1 MPVIRMRSNNTDG
14 LMPWQRDRSSW
25 GTSHGS
31 REERGVS
38 LGDQEFRKLWVS
50 ETTAGHKQYEDEERS
65 ETERARQ
72 K

>member
-1 MPVIRMRSNNTDG
+1 MPVIRMRSNNTDA
-14 LMPWQRDRSSW
+14 LRPRQRDTSSW
-25 GTSHGS
+25 GMSHGS

-50 ETTAGHKQYEDEERS
+50 GTTAGHKQNEDEERS
-65 ETERARQ
+65 ERKGARQ

>member
-14 LMPWQRDRSSW
+14 LRPRQRDMSSW

-31 REERGVS
+31 REESGVS

-50 ETTAGHKQYEDEERS
+50 GTTAGHKQYEDEERS
-65 ETERARQ
+65 ETEGARQ